1 MDGIGCD
8 IFCKVDISPLQLWH
22 IEGRVEIIREK
33 NGFAALVKPCK
44 DDSRKKTDTAGY
56 SWVGLRWENPEIKWS
71 INRFFLRL
79 FGFYSND
86 LGHTPE
92 SLGEGHRDGFV
103 PQIFQPHVRMRL

>member
-1 MDGIGCD
+1 MYI
-8 IFCKVDISPLQLWH
+8 VDISPLQLWH
-22 IEGRVEIIREK
+22 IEGSELEK

-44 DDSRKKTDTAGY
+44 GDRRKDRY

-71 INRFFLRL
+71 IKRFFLGL

-92 SLGEGHRDGFV
+92 SLGEGHGDGVV
-103 PQIFQPHVRMRL
+103 PRIFQPHVRMTRL